1 AAKPVIEYYTKKF
14 ARGVRFAAYGK
25 WNWDTRRA
33 TFCLTPN
40 RPDEIEILQATEND
54 TAPETEAET
63 EINSD
68 TVKTVHSG
76 RFVP

>member
-1 AAKPVIEYYTKKF
+1 
-14 ARGVRFAAYGK
+14 GK

-40 RPDEIEILQATEND
+40 RPDEIEILQAAEND

-76 RFVP
+76 RFVPIYRKLGTFSGKRVREIIYDLLQ